1 MNYNKLKGFLLER
14 LTLYPTPEL
23 ALIWAVEMNL
33 YPLVKAFAYSG
44 IDIRYDNDYA
54 IRSAVN
60 KGNHRM
66 IQLLKVLGSYSDDEL
81 HNMFL
86 HHVNHDLVC
95 NIKHVEDVKLRNDNR
110 RMFNT
115 FLPSCCCIC

>member
-1 MNYNKLKGFLLER
+1 
-14 LTLYPTPEL
+14 
-23 ALIWAVEMNL
+23 V
-33 YPLVKAFAYSG
+33 
-44 IDIRYDNDYA
+44 RYDNDYA

-60 KGNHRM
+60 KGNNRM

-86 HHVNHDLVC
+86 YHVNHDLVC
-95 NIKHVEDVKLRNDNR
+95 NIKHVEDVKVKNDNR
-110 RMFNT
+110 RTFST